1 MKITRGKR
9 GSRKLRGARGMRKT
23 RKAPRPR
30 LALRARKRYGG
41 LSDTP
46 KKRDAELLDI
56 IKSMDPMFAR
66 YKNSKNN
73 EEMASDLDSVIK
85 KLVLFQKQV
94 SKDVHAL
101 QRSQQGQTGGAADPE
116 KDLCILCL
124 AGANEDGM
132 GELYGHAPTYGC
144 SARAHKQCWNE
155 IYNTFFRSGK
165 SMCLNCNRVLSFSNT
180 SDGIPGVPED
190 IRTDIEE
197 IVGHRRDP
205 VDPVHDAIIN
215 RVANNHY
222 LQNMMARHP
231 IIEHMIVSHVIV
243 FFLVGVCYV
252 TLNIYSLY
260 SYNAGSRDE
269 YNILGVTV
277 LQRERRQFGVD
288 VYSAIVR
295 VAARIFNRN
304 APSPPRGERFYELL
318 NTVLDIVME
327 RIVADNTEATDEYRG
342 LLGYHAGGRRKLAQS
357 ARSGR
362 FRRKQNRRSSR
373 RRSGCTRKTR
383 K

>member
-1 MKITRGKR
+1 
-9 GSRKLRGARGMRKT
+9 MRKT

-30 LALRARKRYGG
+30 LALRVRKRRGG
-41 LSDTP
+41 FSDTP
-46 KKRDAELLDI
+46 KKRDAELLAI
-56 IKSMDPMFAR
+56 IKSMGPMFAN

-73 EEMASDLDSVIK
+73 EEMVRDVDTVIK
-85 KLVLFQKQV
+85 KLIVFQKQV

-101 QRSQQGQTGGAADPE
+101 QRSRQDQSGGAADPE
-116 KDLCILCL
+116 EELCILCL
-124 AGANEDGM
+124 AGPNEDGL
-132 GELYGHAPTYGC
+132 GELYGHTPRYGC

-155 IYNTFFRSGK
+155 IYNTFFKSGK

-197 IVGHRRDP
+197 IVGERRDP

-215 RVANNHY
+215 RLATNDY

-243 FFLVGVCYV
+243 FFLVGLCYV

-260 SYNAGSRDE
+260 SYNVGSRDE
-269 YNILGVTV
+269 YNILGVTIM
-277 LQRERRQFGVD
+277 QRERRQFGMNA
-288 VYSAIVR
+288 YSTILQ
-295 VAARIFNRN
+295 VAMRIFNHN
-304 APSPPRGERFYELL
+304 AHEPPRSAGFYELL
-318 NTVLDIVME
+318 NSVLDIVIDG
-327 RIVADNTEATDEYRG
+327 IVEGNTEAADEYRG
-342 LLGYHAGGRRKLAQS
+342 LLGYHQGGRGKVVCLARPS
-357 ARSGR
+357 RL
-362 FRRKQNRRSSR
+362 RRNRNCHSKR
-373 RRSGCTRKTR
+373 RRNVRTRKTR